1 MRDGKVLFVFGHS
14 VAATKL
20 VPGPEQNLSNQLN
33 HAQKS

>member
-1 MRDGKVLFVFGHS
+1 MRDGKVFVFGHS
-14 VAATKL
+14 RADTKL